1 MKKLT
6 NITLTTND
14 GRPLID
20 NVLKKELNLLLIMK
34 AMLNT
39 IKYDSRSDQRK
50 ADRIYNKLDDL
61 KKPKEIE
68 LEDEEFDVLYKY
80 AQKYELLLTGR
91 TFLPILDELERVK
104 E

>member
-1 MKKLT
+1 MKKIT
-6 NITLTTND
+6 NITLTTDD

-20 NVLKKELNLLLIMK
+20 NVLKKEINLLLLMK

-39 IKYDSRSDQRK
+39 VKYDSRVDQRK
-50 ADRIYNKLDDL
+50 VDRIYNKLDDL

-80 AQKYELLLTGR
+80 AQKYELFLKGR
-91 TFLPILDELERVK
+91 TFLPIFDELERVK